1 MTRQPLKHVIAGPD
15 GSAGHVLI
23 PPPRQR
29 ATSPPGFHRGSG
41 LAAAT
46 GARETRKLEAG
57 A

>member
-1 MTRQPLKHVIAGPD
+1 VTRQPLKHVIAGPD

-23 PPPRQR
+23 PPPGKP
-29 ATSPPGFHRGSG
+29 ATSPPGFHRGPG

-46 GARETRKLEAG
+46 DTRETRNLEAG